1 MSRIITVRKGLDIRL
16 KGEAEKI
23 ISDSPIPST
32 IAIKPTDFPGLVPKL
47 LLKEGAKV
55 KAGTPIFIDKYRDSI
70 VYVSPVSGTIAAI
83 NRGAKRRIMEIVINC
98 DNEIQYLNAEVK
110 DVAKMDRSEV
120 KQMML
125 SGGLWPFL
133 RMRPI
138 DIVADPKDT
147 PKSIFIS
154 GFDSN
159 PLAPDNDFILHGKN
173 AEFNAGVEV
182 LKKLTDGAVNLQ
194 VRKTADDVFVKAEGV
209 ELNTVIGPH
218 PAGNVGVQIHQIDT
232 INKGDV
238 VWYMNPQDVL
248 IVGRMALTGNYD
260 ASKTI
265 AVAGENVE
273 NRKYYKTIIGANIS
287 SIFDQK
293 SIQENSR
300 IVSGNVLTG
309 SNISSDGHL
318 GFYDNQIT
326 VIPEGNDYK
335 FFVKDGWLSA
345 GLSKFSA
352 SRAYPTWL
360 LPKSKNYSI
369 DTNLNGEERAFV
381 VTGQY
386 EKVFPFNIYP
396 VHLVKS
402 IITNDIEKMENLGI
416 YEVAPEDFAL
426 CEFVCTSKIN
436 VQEIVRE
443 GLDLIYEECM

>member
-98 DNEIQYLNAEVK
+98 DKEIQYQKAEVK
-110 DVAKMDRSEV
+110 DVANMDRNEV

-125 SGGLWPFL
+125 SGGLWPFM

-273 NRKYYKTIIGANIS
+273 NRKYYKTVIGANIS

>member
-98 DNEIQYLNAEVK
+98 DKEIQYLNAEVK

>member
-1 MSRIITVRKGLDIRL
+1 MITIRKGLDIRL

-23 ISDSPIPST
+23 ISDAPIPST

-47 LLKEGAKV
+47 LLKEGEKV
-55 KAGTPIFIDKYRDSI
+55 KAGTPVFFDKYCDSI
-70 VYVSPVSGTIAAI
+70 MYASPVSGTIASI
-83 NRGAKRRIMEIVINC
+83 NRGAKRKIMEIVINA
-98 DNEIQYLNAEVK
+98 DNEIEYQKNELK
-110 DVAKMDRSEV
+110 DVDTMNRNEV

-125 SGGLWPFL
+125 KNGLWPFL

-159 PLAPDNDFILHGKN
+159 PLSPDNDLIFHGKE
-173 AEFNAGVEV
+173 AEFNAGLEV
-182 LKKLTDGAVNLQ
+182 LKKLTDGPIHLQ
-194 VRKTADDVFVKAEGV
+194 VRKTADDVFKKAESV
-209 ELNTVIGPH
+209 QVNTVAGPH
-218 PAGNVGVQIHQIDT
+218 PAGNIGTQIHQIDT

-238 VWYMNPQDVL
+238 VWYINPQDVL

-260 ASKTI
+260 ASKI
-265 AVAGENVE
+265 VALTGENVE
-273 NRKYYKTIIGANIS
+273 LRKYYKTILGSNLS
-287 SIFDQK
+287 SIVK
-293 SIQENSR
+293 ENNIKANSR
-300 IVSGNVLTG
+300 IISGNVLTG
-309 SNISSDGHL
+309 TTMTLDGHL
-318 GFYDNQIT
+318 GYYDAQIT
-326 VIPEGNDYK
+326 IIPEGNDYK

-345 GLSKFSA
+345 GFNKLSA
-352 SRAYPTWL
+352 SRAYPSWL
-360 LPKSKNYSI
+360 MPKSKSYSI

-386 EKVFPFNIYP
+386 EKVFPFDIYP

-402 IITNDIEKMENLGI
+402 IITNDVEKMESLGI

>member
-110 DVAKMDRSEV
+110 DVAKMDRNEV

>member
-16 KGEAEKI
+16 KGEAEKVI
-23 ISDSPIPST
+23 LESPIPSS
-32 IAIKPTDFPGLVPKL
+32 IAIKPTDFTGLVPKL
-47 LLKEGAKV
+47 LLKEGEKV
-55 KAGTPIFIDKYRDSI
+55 KAGTPIFIDKYRESI
-70 VYVSPVSGTIAAI
+70 IYVSPVSGTIASI
-83 NRGAKRRIMEIVINC
+83 IRGAKRKIMEIVINC
-98 DNEIQYLNAEVK
+98 DKDIQYDKIEVK
-110 DVAKMDRSEV
+110 DVAKMDRNEV

-125 SGGLWPFL
+125 KGGLWPFL

-159 PLAPDNDFILHGKN
+159 PLSPDNDFILHGKK

-182 LKKLTDGAVNLQ
+182 LKKLTDGTVHLQ
-194 VRKTADDVFVKAEGV
+194 VRKTADDVFKNAEGV
-209 ELNTVIGPH
+209 QVNTVQGPH
-218 PAGNVGVQIHQIDT
+218 PAGNVGVQIHHIDT
-232 INKGDV
+232 INKGEV
-238 VWYMNPQDVL
+238 VWYINPQDVL
-248 IVGRMALTGNYD
+248 VIGRMALTGNYD
-260 ASKTI
+260 ATKVI
-265 AVAGENVE
+265 AVTGENI
-273 NRKYYKTIIGANIS
+273 NTRKYYKTIIGTKIS
-287 SIFDQK
+287 SIVDSQ
-293 SIQENSR
+293 SIKENSR
-300 IVSGNVLTG
+300 IISGNVLTG
-309 SNISSDGHL
+309 NAISKDSYL
-318 GFYDNQIT
+318 GYYDSQVT
-326 VIPEGNDYK
+326 VVPEGNDYK

-386 EKVFPFNIYP
+386 EKVFPFDIYP

>member
-98 DNEIQYLNAEVK
+98 DKEIQYQKAEVK
-110 DVAKMDRSEV
+110 DVAKMDRNEV

-159 PLAPDNDFILHGKN
+159 PLAPDNDFILRGKN

>member
-98 DNEIQYLNAEVK
+98 DKEIQYQKAEVK
-110 DVAKMDRSEV
+110 DVANMDRNEV

-209 ELNTVIGPH
+209 ELNTVIDPH

-265 AVAGENVE
+265 VVAGENVE

>member
-98 DNEIQYLNAEVK
+98 DKEIQYQKAEVK
-110 DVAKMDRSEV
+110 DVANMDRNEV

-125 SGGLWPFL
+125 SGGLWPFM

-194 VRKTADDVFVKAEGV
+194 VRKIADDVFVNAEGV

>member
-98 DNEIQYLNAEVK
+98 DKEIQYQKAEVK
-110 DVAKMDRSEV
+110 DVANMDRNEV

>member
-98 DNEIQYLNAEVK
+98 DKEIQYQKAEVK
-110 DVAKMDRSEV
+110 DVANMDRNEV

-125 SGGLWPFL
+125 SGGLWPFM